1 VFVFLTET
9 FQTVRVMSIVVQK
22 FGGTSLADAARIKA
36 VADRVE
42 STRRDGHDVVVV
54 VSAMG
59 ETTDQLVSLAA
70 EVSDDPSPREMDM
83 LLSAGERI
91 SMALLAI
98 SLNSRGIPAVSYT
111 GSQAGILTDS
121 SHGSAKILDIKGT
134 RVRDSLAA
142 GRVVIVAGFQGVD
155 PESKEITTLGRG
167 GSDATAVAL
176 AAALGAASVEIYTD
190 VDGVF
195 TADPRIVPEARK
207 LDEVP
212 FDEML
217 ELSAGGAGVLMS
229 RAVEFGRRFDV
240 PIHVRSSFHDGEGTW
255 VRESPMEQAIVS
267 GIAHDRSE
275 AKVTVNRVPDRPG
288 VAASLFGALAEAGV
302 NVDMIV
308 QNVSHDGSTDIS
320 FTVPRAKLVDAERI
334 SKQVAGEIDAESVD
348 VDADIAKVSL
358 VGAGMKSHPGVAAR
372 VFQTLS
378 EVGINIEMIS
388 TSTIRISCVVR
399 AGQVE
404 EAVRSLHDAFDP
416 PSVYEEV
423 GA

>member
-1 VFVFLTET
+1 VFRRET
-9 FQTVRVMSIVVQK
+9 FQTVQVMSIVVQK
-22 FGGTSLADAARIKA
+22 FGGTSLADPARIRA

-42 STRRDGHDVVVV
+42 STRREGHDVVVV

-59 ETTDQLVSLAA
+59 QTTDQLVSLAA

-98 SLNSRGIPAVSYT
+98 NLNSRGIPAVSYT

-121 SHGSAKILDIKGT
+121 SHGSAKILDIRGT

-176 AAALGAASVEIYTD
+176 AAALGADSVEVYTD

-195 TADPRIVPEARK
+195 TADPRIVPGARK

-229 RAVEFGRRFDV
+229 RAVEFGRRFEI

-255 VRESPMEQAIVS
+255 VLESPMEQAIVS

-288 VAASLFGALAEAGV
+288 VAAALFGSLAGAGV

-308 QNVSHDGSTDIS
+308 QNVSHDGNTDIS
-320 FTVPRAKLVDAERI
+320 FTVPRANLVDAERI
-334 SKQVAGEIDAESVD
+334 SKQVAGEIGAESVD

-372 VFQTLS
+372 VFETLA
-378 EVGINIEMIS
+378 EAGINIEMIS

-399 AGQVE
+399 ADQVE
-404 EAVRSLHDAFDP
+404 EAVRSLHTAFDP
-416 PSVYEEV
+416 PAVYEEV

>member
-1 VFVFLTET
+1 VFVFDDET
-9 FQTVRVMSIVVQK
+9 FQTVFDMSLVVQK
-22 FGGTSLADAARIKA
+22 FGGTSLADVARIEA

-42 STRRDGHDVVVV
+42 STRRDGHDLVVV

-59 ETTDQLVSLAA
+59 QTTDELVDLAT
-70 EVSDDPSPREMDM
+70 ELSTDPSPREMDM

-91 SMALLAI
+91 SMALLSIA
-98 SLNSRGIPAVSYT
+98 LNSRGIPAVSFT

-134 RVRDSLAA
+134 RVRDSLAQ
-142 GRVVIVAGFQGVD
+142 GKVVIVAGFQGVD

-176 AAALGAASVEIYTD
+176 AAALGADSVEIFTD
-190 VDGVF
+190 VDGVY

-207 LDEVP
+207 LEEVP

-217 ELSAGGAGVLMS
+217 ELSAAGAGVLMS
-229 RAVEFGRRFDV
+229 RAVEFGRRFDT

-275 AKVTVNRVPDRPG
+275 AKVTVNRVSDRPG
-288 VAASLFGALAEAGV
+288 VAAALFGSLAAAGV
-302 NVDMIV
+302 NIDMIV

-320 FTVPRAKLVDAERI
+320 FTVPRANLVDAERI

-358 VGAGMKSHPGVAAR
+358 VGAGMKSHPGVAAK
-372 VFQTLS
+372 VFETLATA
-378 EVGINIEMIS
+378 GINIEMIS

-399 AGQVE
+399 AEDVDA
-404 EAVRSLHDAFDP
+404 AVKALHDAFDP
-416 PSVYEEV
+416 PSVFEEV

>member
-1 VFVFLTET
+1 MFLTET
-9 FQTVRVMSIVVQK
+9 FQTVPVMSIVVQK

-111 GSQAGILTDS
+111 GSQAGVLTDA

-275 AKVTVNRVPDRPG
+275 AKVTVNRLPDRPG

-404 EAVRSLHDAFDP
+404 EAVRSLHTAFDP